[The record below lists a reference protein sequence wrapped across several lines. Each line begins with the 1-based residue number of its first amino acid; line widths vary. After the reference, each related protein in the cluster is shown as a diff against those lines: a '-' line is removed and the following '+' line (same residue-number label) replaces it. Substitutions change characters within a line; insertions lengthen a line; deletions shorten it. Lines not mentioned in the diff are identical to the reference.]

1 MTDDRL
7 AGLRQMVA
15 DLGGLGAD
23 EIDPNEPLFT
33 AGLID
38 SMSLLQVI
46 SFVEEKFGVE
56 VNPADITLDNWD
68 SLSRI
73 GRFLTARGVL

>member
-1 MTDDRL
+1 MTDERL
-7 AGLRQMVA
+7 VGLRVMVA
-15 DLGGLGAD
+15 DLGGFTQD
-23 EIDPNEPLFT
+23 EIDPDEPLFT

-38 SMSLLQVI
+38 SMSLLEVI
-46 SFVEEKFGVE
+46 SFVEEKFGLA

-73 GRFLTARGVL
+73 RRFLTARGVL

>member
-1 MTDDRL
+1 MTDERL
-7 AGLRQMVA
+7 AGLRVMVA
-15 DLGGLGAD
+15 DLGGLTQD
-23 EIDPNEPLFT
+23 EISPDEPLFT

-38 SMSLLQVI
+38 SMSLLEVI
-46 SFVEEKFGVE
+46 SFVEEKFGLA

-73 GRFLTARGVL
+73 SRFLAARGVL

>member
-1 MTDDRL
+1 MTDERIL
-7 AGLRQMVA
+7 GLHGMVA
-15 DLGGLGAD
+15 DLGGLGED
-23 EIDPNEPLFT
+23 EIDPDEPLFT

-73 GRFLTARGVL
+73 SRFLTARGVL